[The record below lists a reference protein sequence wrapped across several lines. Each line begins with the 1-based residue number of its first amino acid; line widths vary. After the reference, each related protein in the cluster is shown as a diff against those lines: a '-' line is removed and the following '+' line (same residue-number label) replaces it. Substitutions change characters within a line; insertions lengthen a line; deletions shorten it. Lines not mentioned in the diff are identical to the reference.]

1 MKVVIFKNLCSEMF
15 VEHVFAGFAGG
26 SNERDVHFLK

>member
-1 MKVVIFKNLCSEMF
+1 MEVIVFKNLCSEMF

-26 SNERDVHFLK
+26 SDERDVHFFE